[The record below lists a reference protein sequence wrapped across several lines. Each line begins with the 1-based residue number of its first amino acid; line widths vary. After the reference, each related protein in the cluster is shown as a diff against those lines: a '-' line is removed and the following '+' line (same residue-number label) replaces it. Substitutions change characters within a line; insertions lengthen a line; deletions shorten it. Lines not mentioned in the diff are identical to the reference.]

1 MCPPPGRARVKLIFV
16 PTVMCLLAEEI
27 ISLALFF
34 SCSVGLRVIGK
45 NFVRSLTLL
54 VAGGGGVVF
63 IHPSG
68 FS

>member
-1 MCPPPGRARVKLIFV
+1 MGRFQTQTNLAFDFYQFYLYTALNSACILMCSQAKY
-16 PTVMCLLAEEI
+16 M
-27 ISLALFF
+27 
-34 SCSVGLRVIGK
+34 
-45 NFVRSLTLL
+45 LTLL